1 MSESH
6 SNVLCRSQIK
16 PDAGDVARISALEK
30 DIASFTKELEKLQ
43 QRAGTIETDITTLE
57 RKILEVG
64 GSRMLGQKSKV
75 DGIKLHI
82 DLANDEMTKAEIAK
96 AKAEKDTV
104 KLANAIKNNKATLEE
119 LQEELEGLNQQYEEC
134 TEYVEEIRAQVE
146 VAQTA
151 AENSKD
157 DLEAL
162 KAQLDEKTEEIQAFR
177 QKEVCHKVSLIL
189 PLRELMFFLRWHS
202 SRNLLTSRRN
212 LQRTLRLWNV
222 GLKNMTSSD
231 CRILSKSFFIM
242 VICTGMLN
250 HP

>member
-1 MSESH
+1 
-6 SNVLCRSQIK
+6 
-16 PDAGDVARISALEK
+16 
-30 DIASFTKELEKLQ
+30 
-43 QRAGTIETDITTLE
+43 
-57 RKILEVG
+57 
-64 GSRMLGQKSKV
+64 MLGQKSKV

-177 QKEVCHKVSLIL
+177 QKEVCHKVSCSS
-189 PLRELMFFLRWHS
+189 S
-202 SRNLLTSRRN
+202 SRADVLFKMALKQKLTDIEKESTENSKALERWS
-212 LQRTLRLWNV
+212 QEHDELRLQ
-222 GLKNMTSSD
+222 D
-231 CRILSKSFFIM
+231 IE
-242 VICTGMLN
+242 
-250 HP
+250 